1 MHRKGFNVRKL
12 LIRRLLQT
20 LLIMLTI
27 SALLFAIFDTDQFRR
42 KMAVAELGAYGVATL
57 SDQGYRAWTE
67 QKGLNQPFLARY
79 VEWLGNVAHGDLGQ
93 SLEKDVAVST
103 LLKESLANTGVLA
116 LFVFL
121 VMIPVSLTL
130 GVLAGMD
137 EGSRRDRTISF
148 IAVFTTSI
156 PQIATAAL
164 LTAVLA
170 LGFGWLPTK
179 SAMDDGWSFRQ
190 LILPLLTILIYDIG
204 YLVRMTRAAM
214 IEVMASQ
221 YIRTA
226 LLKGLPYRRVILKHA
241 LRNAMVVPVTLIF
254 LELNGLLSQ
263 VVVVEVF
270 FQYRGFGRML
280 FDAANFGDIEV
291 IQAATLVAVCV
302 AVASQVLSD
311 VAYVFLNPRLRF
323 A

>member
-1 MHRKGFNVRKL
+1 MHKFI
-12 LIRRLLQT
+12 IRRVLQT
-20 LLIMLTI
+20 LLIVLTV
-27 SALLFAIFDTDQFRR
+27 SALLFAIFDSDQFR
-42 KMAVAELGAYGVATL
+42 KKIAVAELGNFGVATL
-57 SDQGYRAWTE
+57 SDDDYHAWID
-67 QKGLNQPFLARY
+67 KHGLNQPFLPRY
-79 VEWLGNVAHGDLGQ
+79 GKWLREVAHGNLGV
-93 SLEKDVAVST
+93 SLEKDIAVST
-103 LLKESLANTGVLA
+103 LLEESLAKTAVLA
-116 LFVFL
+116 CLVFL
-121 VMIPVSLTL
+121 IMIPVSLTL
-130 GVLAGMD
+130 GVFAGMN
-137 EGSRRDRTISF
+137 EASKCDRAISF

-164 LTAVLA
+164 LTVVLA
-170 LGFGWLPTK
+170 LGLRWVPTK

-190 LILPLLTILIYDIG
+190 LALPLLTILIYDIG

-214 IEVMASQ
+214 IEVMGSQ

-241 LRNAMVVPVTLIF
+241 LRNALIVPVTLIF

-280 FDAANFGDIEV
+280 FDAANFGDIQV

-302 AVASQVLSD
+302 AVASQLLSD
-311 VAYVFLNPRLRF
+311 LSYVFLNPRLRF